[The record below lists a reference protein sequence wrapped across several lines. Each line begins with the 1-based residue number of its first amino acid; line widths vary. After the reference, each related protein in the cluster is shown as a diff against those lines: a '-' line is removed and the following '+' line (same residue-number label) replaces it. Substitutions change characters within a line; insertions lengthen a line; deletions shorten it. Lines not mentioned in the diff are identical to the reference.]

1 MYDDECEDLDER
13 ALEDI
18 AETVQDAIYEGEICS
33 REELEDFIF
42 DQLDRFDID
51 TEDPRNMETVLSW
64 LEDIDF

>member
-51 TEDPRNMETVLSW
+51 TEDPRNIETVLSW

>member
-51 TEDPRNMETVLSW
+51 TEDPRNIETVLNW